1 MICWMIINNRDIMSK
16 KDKTLK
22 DILDLILYEN
32 LSTQDEIAEKLG
44 ITRRYVTQLLQPLVK
59 DGTVKR
65 AYMIDL
71 KSYEKVAESLSDYA
85 GTPETKGNVI
95 VNDMIANM
103 AKHVHSQIEVS
114 FDAVLEYD
122 EDKANK
128 ALEMDYATNNMV
140 EKIRTSVETIV
151 NMNKHSEISK
161 SMLYNEIAFDLVR
174 IGDYCGHIAKF
185 VINDVYEIDENVLKK
200 LKKMY
205 KIAQKMIRL
214 AITSFIEGK
223 TELKDDL
230 MELEESIH
238 ILQTKAINL
247 IAEQMAENSF
257 DEKER
262 SNYFIYLF
270 RVVKAFERMGD
281 ISVEMMDVSVEFHQN
296 IPRSTTPR
304 TFRY

>member
-1 MICWMIINNRDIMSK
+1 MTK
-16 KDKTLK
+16 KNKTLK
-22 DILDLILYEN
+22 EILDLILYEN
-32 LSTQDEIAEKLG
+32 PSTQEEIAERLG
-44 ITRRYVTQLLQPLVK
+44 ISRRYVTQLIQPLIK
-59 DGTVKR
+59 DGSIKR

-71 KSYEKVAESLSDYA
+71 KSYERIAQSLGEYVSPRDVS
-85 GTPETKGNVI
+85 GNVLI
-95 VNDMIANM
+95 NDMLFNM
-103 AKHVHSQIEVS
+103 AKHVHSQLEMS
-114 FDAVLEYD
+114 FEAILESD

-151 NMNKHSEISK
+151 SINKHSEFSK
-161 SMLYNEIAFDLVR
+161 SILYNEVAYDLER

-185 VINDVYEIDENVLKK
+185 AINDVYEINESILKK

-205 KIAQKMIRL
+205 KTAQKMLRL
-214 AITSFIEGK
+214 SMLVFLEGR
-223 TELKDDL
+223 TELKDDI

-247 IAEQMAENSF
+247 IATQMAESSF

-270 RVVKAFERMGD
+270 RVIKAFERIGD
-281 ISVEMMDVSVEFHQN
+281 ISVEIRDVAIEFHDN
-296 IPRSTTPR
+296 IPRPTTPR
-304 TFRY
+304 TFRLN

>member
-1 MICWMIINNRDIMSK
+1 MSK

-22 DILDLILYEN
+22 DILDFILYEN
-32 LSTQDEIAEKLG
+32 PSTQDEIAEKLG

-71 KSYEKVAESLSDYA
+71 KGYEKIAESLSDYVSPA
-85 GTPETKGNVI
+85 QTSGDI
-95 VNDMIANM
+95 LVNDMLINM
-103 AKHVHSQIEVS
+103 AQHVHSQLEES
-114 FDAVLEYD
+114 FNAVLEYD
-122 EDKANK
+122 VDKANR

-140 EKIRTSVETIV
+140 ERVRTSVETIV
-151 NMNKHSEISK
+151 SINKHSEFSK
-161 SMLYNEIAFDLVR
+161 SMLYNEVAYDLER

-185 VINDVYEIDENVLKK
+185 VINDIYEIDENILKK
-200 LKKMY
+200 LKKMH
-205 KIAQKMIRL
+205 KTAQKMIRL
-214 AITSFIEGK
+214 SMKSFIEGK

-230 MELEESIH
+230 MELEDSIH
-238 ILQTKAINL
+238 ILQSKSINL
-247 IAEQMAENSF
+247 IATQMAENSF

-270 RVVKAFERMGD
+270 RVIKAFERMGD
-281 ISVEMMDVSVEFHQN
+281 ICVEIMDVSIEFHEN

-304 TFRY
+304 SFR

>member
-1 MICWMIINNRDIMSK
+1 MSINSGIMGK

-32 LSTQDEIAEKLG
+32 PATQDEIALKLG
-44 ITRRYVTQLLQPLVK
+44 ITRRYVAQLLQPLVK

-71 KSYEKVAESLSDYA
+71 KSYESIAESLSDYHVN
-85 GTPETKGNVI
+85 ETKGNVI
-95 VNDMIANM
+95 VNDMINNM

-122 EDKANK
+122 NEKANK
-128 ALEMDYATNNMV
+128 ALEMDFATNNMV

-151 NMNKHSEISK
+151 SMNKHSEISK
-161 SMLYNEIAFDLVR
+161 PMLYNEIAYDLER
-174 IGDYCGHIAKF
+174 IGDYCAHIAKF
-185 VINDVYEIDENVLKK
+185 VINDIYKIEENVLKK

-205 KIAQKMIRL
+205 KIARKMIRL
-214 AITSFIEGK
+214 AITSFLEGK

-230 MELEESIH
+230 MKLEESIH

-247 IAEQMAENSF
+247 IAEQMAESSF

-270 RVVKAFERMGD
+270 RVIKAFERMGD
-281 ISVEMMDVSVEFHQN
+281 ISVEMMDVSIEFHEN

>member
-1 MICWMIINNRDIMSK
+1 MGK

-22 DILDLILYEN
+22 DVLDLILYEN
-32 LSTQDEIAEKLG
+32 PSTQDEIAEKLG
-44 ITRRYVTQLLQPLVK
+44 ISRRYVTQLLQPLVK

-71 KSYEKVAESLSDYA
+71 KSYEEIVSSVGNYA
-85 GTPETKGNVI
+85 TTKNNMGNALI
-95 VNDMIANM
+95 NDMLDNM
-103 AKHVHSQIEVS
+103 AKHVHSQLEMS

-151 NMNKHSEISK
+151 SLNKHSEISK
-161 SMLYNEIAFDLVR
+161 SILYNEMAYDLERV
-174 IGDYCGHIAKF
+174 GDYCGHIAKF
-185 VINDVYEIDENVLKK
+185 VINDIYEVDGNVLKK

-205 KIAQKMIRL
+205 KTAQSMISLSMR
-214 AITSFIEGK
+214 AFIEGK

-230 MELEESIH
+230 MELEETIH
-238 ILQTKAINL
+238 IMQSKAINL
-247 IAEQMAENSF
+247 IATQMAESTF

-270 RVVKAFERMGD
+270 RLIKAFKRIGD
-281 ISVEMMDVSVEFHQN
+281 ISVEMMDVAVEFHDN
-296 IPRSTTPR
+296 IPRPPTPR
-304 TFRY
+304 TFR

>member
-1 MICWMIINNRDIMSK
+1 MSK

-22 DILDLILYEN
+22 DILDFILYEN
-32 LSTQDEIAEKLG
+32 PSTQDEIAEKLG

-71 KSYEKVAESLSDYA
+71 KSYERISLSLSDYEIP
-85 GTPETKGNVI
+85 GDTSGDILLNEMLI
-95 VNDMIANM
+95 NM
-103 AKHVHSQIEVS
+103 ASHVHSQLEES
-114 FDAVLEYD
+114 FNAVLEFD
-122 EDKANK
+122 EEKAK
-128 ALEMDYATNNMV
+128 RALEMDYATNNMV

-151 NMNKHSEISK
+151 SINKHSEFSK
-161 SMLYNEIAFDLVR
+161 SMLYNEVAYDLER

-185 VINDVYEIDENVLKK
+185 VINDVYEIDDNILKK

-205 KIAQKMIRL
+205 KTAQKMIRL
-214 AITSFIEGK
+214 SMKSFIEGK

-230 MELEESIH
+230 MELEDSIH
-238 ILQTKAINL
+238 ILQAKAINL
-247 IAEQMAENSF
+247 IATQMAENSF

-270 RVVKAFERMGD
+270 RVIKAFERMGD
-281 ISVEMMDVSVEFHQN
+281 ISVEIMDVSIEFHDN
-296 IPRSTTPR
+296 IPRPTTPR
-304 TFRY
+304 AFR

>member
-1 MICWMIINNRDIMSK
+1 MSK
-16 KDKTLK
+16 KDQTLK

-32 LSTQDEIAEKLG
+32 PATQEEIAEQLG
-44 ITRRYVTQLLQPLVK
+44 ITRRYVTKLLQPLVK

-71 KSYEKVAESLSDYA
+71 KGYERIAESLSDYIS
-85 GTPETKGNVI
+85 PKETSGNVLI
-95 VNDMIANM
+95 NDMLNNM
-103 AKHVHSQIEVS
+103 AKHVHSQLEES
-114 FDAVLEYD
+114 FNAVLEYD
-122 EDKANK
+122 EEKANR
-128 ALEMDYATNNMV
+128 ALEMDYATNTMV

-151 NMNKHSEISK
+151 SIDKHSEFSK
-161 SMLYNEIAFDLVR
+161 SMLYNEVAYDLER

-185 VINDVYEIDENVLKK
+185 VINDVYEIDENILKK

-205 KIAQKMIRL
+205 KTAQKMIRL
-214 AITSFIEGK
+214 AMKSFIEGK

-230 MELEESIH
+230 MELEDSIH
-238 ILQTKAINL
+238 ILQSKAINL
-247 IAEQMAENSF
+247 IATQMAESSF

-281 ISVEMMDVSVEFHQN
+281 ISVEIMDVSIEFHEN

-304 TFRY
+304 SFR